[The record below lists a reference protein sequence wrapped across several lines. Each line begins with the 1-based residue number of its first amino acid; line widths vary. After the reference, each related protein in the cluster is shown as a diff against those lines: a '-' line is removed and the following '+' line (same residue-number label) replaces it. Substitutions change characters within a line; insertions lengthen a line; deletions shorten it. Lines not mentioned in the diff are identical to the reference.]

1 MSDIVF
7 TPDKDFLSRI
17 NDVENT
23 LVKMDGKIEK
33 IYDVVV
39 GNETFDQVGLI
50 GRLKKLESEHEKLT
64 AFKNKLIGA
73 FIAGGAIWSIVYE
86 LLKKIIVT
94 K

>member
-50 GRLKKLESEHEKLT
+50 GRLKKLEAEHEKLT
-64 AFKNKLIGA
+64 AFKNKLVGA
-73 FIAGGAIWSIVYE
+73 FLVGGVLWAAIWE
-86 LLKKIIVT
+86 MFKKILV

>member
-7 TPDKDFLSRI
+7 TPDKDILSRI
-17 NDVENT
+17 SEVENT

-64 AFKNKLIGA
+64 AFKNKLVGA
-73 FIAGGAIWSIVYE
+73 FLVGGVLWAAIWEMV
-86 LLKKIIVT
+86 KKILV

>member
-1 MSDIVF
+1 MNDIVF

-39 GNETFDQVGLI
+39 GNETFDQVGVI
-50 GRLKKLESEHEKLT
+50 GRLKKLENEYDKLT
-64 AFKNKLIGA
+64 AFKNQLIGA
-73 FIAGGAIWSIVYE
+73 FIAGGAIWTILYE
-86 LLKKIIVT
+86 FLKKMII